1 MTVPVTD
8 DLFRTEA
15 LEYFATQDGPGQLL
29 QSPASARMTLLYRAF
44 LAFVGTGVM
53 AAFFI
58 HFEGQPLVFV
68 LLPAIGRLFEG
79 LRA

>member
-44 LAFVGTGVM
+44 LALVGAGVI
-53 AAFFI
+53 ALLLI
-58 HFEGQPLVFV
+58 QVDGGPLIRV
-68 LLPAIGRLFEG
+68 LLPATSRLFESLHG
-79 LRA
+79 